1 MSRKSE
7 IERFLNYEKNYNERI
22 FRNALD
28 AARIYDTEKAPR
40 EDRDLLSESQFQ
52 TKVEDLLSLLERKIN
67 IGADIIDNKTVSSKE
82 RNLFLENIPIIR
94 TWNDLVNT
102 YNNIASLSSR
112 GVLESSIQTLGQPLE
127 ILMELYEQV
136 INELRMIDRYDER
149 YNIGLGFINEILYQI
164 RNKFYKPFDKNL
176 LIISGRSFIFEP
188 EFIDDEEFFRRI
200 EDISDSISTTSSSTR
215 TRVSDI
221 PAEGDIPGEGG
232 VPAEGGVPEG
242 QDIQAIDVIPIS
254 RGPVIGSRWD
264 PTWGVLDER
273 YKSVVEYILSKNPSL
288 DISDERFNNIFIKRK
303 DPSEP
308 ERASK
313 KYDYKVTEEVLSNA
327 ILEYAKSNF
336 NDIPRLFL
344 DMQNAGVS
352 RIVELD
358 KNQKIV
364 GILTNTKSIKPN
376 DKDSLLK
383 TWNWLQNYSQ
393 PSPASSSGFT
403 GRIERVGESES
414 ESQGVAAKS
423 KEEDTGSGRQ
433 YRKTKVVDNYMVRDL
448 PKQFTF
454 TPLRIFHD
462 DVF

>member
-1 MSRKSE
+1 M
-7 IERFLNYEKNYNERI
+7 
-22 FRNALD
+22 
-28 AARIYDTEKAPR
+28 
-40 EDRDLLSESQFQ
+40 
-52 TKVEDLLSLLERKIN
+52 
-67 IGADIIDNKTVSSKE
+67 
-82 RNLFLENIPIIR
+82 
-94 TWNDLVNT
+94 
-102 YNNIASLSSR
+102 
-112 GVLESSIQTLGQPLE
+112 
-127 ILMELYEQV
+127 
-136 INELRMIDRYDER
+136 
-149 YNIGLGFINEILYQI
+149 LYQLS
-164 RNKFYKPFDKNL
+164 NKIYKPFDKPL
-176 LIISGRSFIFEP
+176 VITSARRFIIDEP
-188 EFIDDEEFFRRI
+188 EFLDDERFFNEIERI
-200 EDISDSISTTSSSTR
+200 NREVAPTVSTSLKGDEMRALTSDEL
-215 TRVSDI
+215 
-221 PAEGDIPGEGG
+221 AEGDIPGK
-232 VPAEGGVPEG
+232 GGVPEG

-288 DISDERFNNIFIKRK
+288 DISDKGFNNIFIKRK

-336 NDIPRLFL
+336 NDIPRLLL